1 MPKEI
6 IDIYKKNFWSI
17 GEFAI
22 NTNPEAELS
31 RYLIVNEKIARMIH
45 IALGMGYQPDKKTV
59 YHWDIVINSP
69 KQKLDIYGTDKH
81 KKVHWIIKKG
91 EFVV

>member
-1 MPKEI
+1 M
-6 IDIYKKNFWSI
+6 KKDNFKKI

-22 NTNPEAELS
+22 NTNENAKLS

-45 IALGMGYQPDKKTV
+45 VALGMGFEPDRKTL
-59 YHWDIVINSP
+59 YHWDIVVNAP
-69 KQKLDIYGTDKH
+69 KQKLDIYGVDKK
-81 KKVHWIIKKG
+81 KKVSWVLKKG